1 MANWINI
8 ESRKTW
14 IIDVPKLHPDSTKYL
29 EFWRDAKT
37 KCIEGLWAND
47 FEGYRYMPGFLFF
60 YINFCRILDVNAST
74 KTRRSIRPLLRD
86 VEWEIAYMMLEAR
99 GFSGWR
105 EDSEFTS
112 CILVKEYEISKKP
125 SILKTLKNERD
136 ERGNIVYRYCFI
148 NNDVSNE
155 LKKYK
160 DIRENIRGLKDK
172 PLGPPLYDN
181 NTKNIMIFGSRGSG
195 KSYFVGLGINLHEI
209 CFDGA
214 KYYTDEIIQKP
225 HEVHVNIGSWESNK
239 SSELC
244 EKIEL
249 CMNAFATDDELG
261 VWGDESEDDYTPMP
275 FYKTMAGSLTP
286 NNSKSPWMHQ
296 YEKRIN
302 GRWLKFGT
310 KSKIIH
316 TNYKDNPTA
325 AAGGR
330 YTIMTVEECGL
341 NPSLT
346 MTHNSNIACCE
357 KGSIKFGVM
366 IYIGT
371 SGDIEKVKE
380 SRKMFM
386 DPDAYDIISFD
397 DTYENSGK
405 IGFFIPAYYANNSY
419 KDENGN
425 TDVEGAIEYY
435 LERRKKAK
443 ESKDMNNYEGELMN
457 YPMRPSEMF
466 LTKKGNILPITE
478 LEDQYRNVLMDRN
491 RKNYFVVGTLS
502 FDSTT
507 DCGIRFRPD
516 LDSKLSPIIDYPTP
530 KHQEQEGALIVY
542 EPPIQEF
549 EKGKLYTPDI
559 YVIGHDPVDSDT
571 EGAGLS
577 LSAIHVLKI
586 PGGLKKYGGNEL
598 VATYI
603 GRPYMGR
610 EPVNE
615 LLEKLCMWYGNHSR
629 MLSFERGGNVKE
641 YFEKKRKLNLL
652 MVQPETVL
660 NSKSSGTTSR
670 TLLYG
675 TPLKSFEQK
684 FEALKYVREWLL
696 EERGT
701 TEEGKIVRNLNLI
714 RDTRL
719 LQEMIAFDFDGNFDS
734 VLAFAE
740 CIIALREKYNQYQ
753 NEIVKEND
761 KQDNILTF
769 LNNSIASAYKNK
781 TRQYNYN

>member
-1 MANWINI
+1 MSSWINI
-8 ESRKTW
+8 ENRNNW
-14 IIDVPKLHPDSTKYL
+14 LIEIPRLHPDSTKYL
-29 EFWRDAKT
+29 EFWRDAKR
-37 KCIEGLWAND
+37 KCIEGYWGMD
-47 FEGYRYMPGFLFF
+47 FGKYRYMPGFLFF
-60 YINFCRILDVNAST
+60 YINFCRILDVNEAT
-74 KTRRSIRPLLRD
+74 KTRTSIKPLLRD
-86 VEWEIAYMMLEAR
+86 LEWEISYMMLEAR
-99 GFSGWR
+99 GFSGWI
-105 EDSEFTS
+105 DDNEFTS
-112 CILVKEYEISKKP
+112 CYLVKEYYKTKDEK
-125 SILKTLKNERD
+125 ILKRLKTIKDRQ
-136 ERGNIVYRYCFI
+136 GNLIYDNCFVD
-148 NNDVSNE
+148 NNIEKD

-160 DIRENIRGLKDK
+160 DIRDNIRELKDK
-172 PLGPPLYDN
+172 PLGAPLYLN
-181 NTKNIMIFGSRGSG
+181 NTKNVMIFGSRGSG
-195 KSYFVGLGINLHEI
+195 KSYFVGLGINLHEV

-214 KYYTDEIIQKP
+214 KYYTEEFINNP
-225 HEVHVNIGSWESNK
+225 HEVHTNIGSWESNK

-249 CMNAFATDDELG
+249 CMNAFGTDSELG
-261 VWGDESEDDYTPMP
+261 VWGDESENDYTPMP
-275 FYKTMAGSLTP
+275 FYKTMGGTLAP
-286 NNSKSPWMHQ
+286 NNSKSPWIHQ

-310 KSKIIH
+310 KSKIVH
-316 TNYKDNPTA
+316 TSYKDNPTA

-330 YTIMTVEECGL
+330 YTIMTIEECGL
-341 NPSLT
+341 HPELT

-357 KGSIKFGVM
+357 KGSVKFGVM

-386 DPDAYDIISFD
+386 DPDSYDIVSFD
-397 DTYENSGK
+397 DIYENSGK
-405 IGFFIPAYYANNSY
+405 IGFFIPAYYANNSF
-419 KDENGN
+419 KDDNGN
-425 TDVEGAIEYY
+425 TDVESAIQYY
-435 LERRKKAK
+435 LDRRKKAK
-443 ESKDMNNYEGELMN
+443 DSKDMVNYEGELMN
-457 YPMRPSEMF
+457 YPMKPSEMF
-466 LTKKGNILPITE
+466 LTKKGNILPIGE
-478 LEDQYRNVLMDRN
+478 LEEQYRNVLMDKN
-491 RKNYFVVGTLS
+491 RKHHFVIGNLV
-502 FDSTT
+502 FDSSS
-507 DCGIRFRPD
+507 DLGVKFRPD
-516 LDSKLSPIIDYPTP
+516 LEGKLHPILDYPTP
-530 KHQEQEGALIVY
+530 KHQSQEGALIVY
-542 EPPIQEF
+542 EPPIQEY
-549 EKGKLYTPDI
+549 KDGKTFVPDI

-571 EGAGLS
+571 EGQGLS

-603 GRPYMGR
+603 GRPYIGR
-610 EPVNE
+610 DPVNE
-615 LLEKLCMWYGNHSR
+615 LLEKLCMWYGNHYR

-641 YFEKKRKLNLL
+641 YFEKKKKLNLL

-660 NSKSSGTTSR
+660 SSKSGAQSK

-701 TEEGKIVRNLNLI
+701 SEDGRTIRNLNLI

-753 NEIVKEND
+753 NALIKENE
-761 KQDNILTF
+761 KQ
-769 LNNSIASAYKNK
+769 
-781 TRQYNYN
+781 